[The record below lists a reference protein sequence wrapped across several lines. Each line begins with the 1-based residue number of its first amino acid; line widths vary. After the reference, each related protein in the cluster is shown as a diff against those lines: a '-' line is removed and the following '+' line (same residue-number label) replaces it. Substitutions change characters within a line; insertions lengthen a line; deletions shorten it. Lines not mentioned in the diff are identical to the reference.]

1 MHDIVGENLLDH
13 KMYNNW
19 LFFPPFN
26 FPPKKRGIEE
36 NYTMEEKKNKLAK
49 LVLKKVF

>member
-1 MHDIVGENLLDH
+1 MHDIVGENLFDH

-36 NYTMEEKKNKLAK
+36 KKNKLAK
-49 LVLKKVF
+49 LV